1 MKKIIQI
8 IINKFF
14 SIFSINNNKIV
25 FQGNQNMVDG
35 NPRAIYEYM
44 KEKYPN
50 YRLICIVNKGVDTS
64 SIDSKDCAF
73 YKTFKGYYHLA
84 TARYWVRS
92 QSFGG
97 FLKKRKGQIYIQTW
111 HGHGALKKMSYDV
124 ESLKKDNNGEEL
136 DHVRDWDYFISTD
149 KLDGDVIK
157 SSTNYKG
164 KILELGAASLDLL
177 VQRDKKKINKIKE
190 ELGIKSTKKKI
201 VLYAP
206 TFREKDLEANLVTVP
221 IEKLKSLNE
230 YIFLVRLHPLI
241 EEKVDKRI
249 FSKNIIDVCD
259 YYDVSNLLLITDILI
274 SDYSSIIYEF
284 AVLNRPM
291 ILYAY
296 DYDSYLK
303 ERGFYVD
310 YLTLPG
316 PICYTQNQLYECINK
331 QKYNQKKYGNQLKS
345 FNNKY
350 NKLNDGH
357 ATERIVNLI
366 TTGYFLKDM
375 KGDL

>member
-1 MKKIIQI
+1 MKKILEI
-8 IINKFF
+8 IVNNFF
-14 SIFSINNNKIV
+14 SIFKIDNNKIV
-25 FQGNQNMVDG
+25 FQGNQNMIDG

-44 KEKYPN
+44 KKFFPS
-50 YRLICIVNKGVDTS
+50 YRLICIVNKDVDIS
-64 SIDSKDCAF
+64 SIDSKDCVF

-84 TARYWVRS
+84 TARYWIRS

-97 FLKKRKGQIYIQTW
+97 LLKKRKGQVYIQTW

-124 ESLKKDNNGEEL
+124 DSLKATNNGEEL
-136 DHVRDWDYFISTD
+136 EHVKDWDYFIATD
-149 KLDGDVIK
+149 ELDGNVIK

-164 KILELGAASLDLL
+164 KILELGAASMDLL
-177 VQRDKKKINKIKE
+177 NQNNQEKSKMIKK
-190 ELGIKSTKKKI
+190 ELGIKNNKKKI

-206 TFREKDLEANLVTVP
+206 TFREKDLESNLVTVP
-221 IEKLKSLNE
+221 IEKLRDLDE

-241 EEKVDKRI
+241 ENKVDKKI
-249 FSKNIIDVCD
+249 FSKNIINVCD
-259 YYDVSNLLLITDILI
+259 YYDVSNLLLISDILI

-284 AVLNRPM
+284 AILNRPM

-296 DYDSYLK
+296 DYDLYQK
-303 ERGFYVD
+303 ERGFYID
-310 YLTLPG
+310 YFTLPC
-316 PICYTQNQLYECINK
+316 PICYTQDELFECIKK
-331 QKYNQKKYGNQLKS
+331 QKYNLKKYQNQLKS

-375 KGDL
+375 KEDL